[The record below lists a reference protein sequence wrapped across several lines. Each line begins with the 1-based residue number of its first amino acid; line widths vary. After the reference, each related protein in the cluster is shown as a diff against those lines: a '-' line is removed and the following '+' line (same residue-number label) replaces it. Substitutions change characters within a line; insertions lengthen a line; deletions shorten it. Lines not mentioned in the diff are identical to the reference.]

1 MAPMRGAM
9 SMQHGTV
16 VGPGGQ
22 QWRSDMRSSTRL
34 SVLALAI
41 SCLSLT
47 AAAQTQN
54 QSPPASAPSTQAP
67 APSGSSASIPDNKID
82 AAAAAVKSVTAVR
95 QDYEQRIVQ
104 ASEADKKRIAVEGNQ
119 ALTKAITDQGLSI
132 EEYTTILK
140 VAQNDPVVR
149 EKMIER
155 LK

>member
-1 MAPMRGAM
+1 M
-9 SMQHGTV
+9 
-16 VGPGGQ
+16 
-22 QWRSDMRSSTRL
+22 
-34 SVLALAI
+34 

-67 APSGSSASIPDNKID
+67 APSDSSASIPDSKID

-95 QDYEQRIVQ
+95 QDYEQRLVK
-104 ASEADKKRIAVEGNQ
+104 ASEGDKKRIADEGHK
-119 ALTKAITDQGLSI
+119 ALTKAITDHGLSI

-149 EKMIER
+149 EKIIER